1 MEKYEVTVNKKDIEK
16 IFEYR
21 YKLFIDVNRH
31 TPSRNW
37 EEAVLERDLLKKINT
52 IDYVLKTFGW
62 FNDWLKYYKN
72 KEVKQ

>member
-62 FNDWLKYYKN
+62 FNDWLEYYKN
-72 KEVKQ
+72 KEVK

>member
-62 FNDWLKYYKN
+62 FNNWLEYYKN
-72 KEVKQ
+72 KEVK

>member
-1 MEKYEVTVNKKDIEK
+1 MEKCEVIVNKKDIEK

-62 FNDWLKYYKN
+62 FNDWLEYYKN
-72 KEVKQ
+72 KEAK

>member
-1 MEKYEVTVNKKDIEK
+1 MEKYEVTVDKKDIEK

-62 FNDWLKYYKN
+62 FNDWLEYYKN
-72 KEVKQ
+72 KEAK

>member
-62 FNDWLKYYKN
+62 FNDWLEYYKN
-72 KEVKQ
+72 KEAKQ

>member
-31 TPSRNW
+31 TQSRNW

-62 FNDWLKYYKN
+62 FNDWLEYYKN
-72 KEVKQ
+72 KEAK

>member
-1 MEKYEVTVNKKDIEK
+1 MEKHEIIVNKKDIEK

-21 YKLFIDVNRH
+21 YKLFIDVNKH

-62 FNDWLKYYKN
+62 FDDWLKYYKT
-72 KEVKQ
+72 KEKK

>member
-1 MEKYEVTVNKKDIEK
+1 MEEYEVVVNKKDIEK

-21 YKLFIDVNRH
+21 YKLFIDVNKH
-31 TPSRNW
+31 IPSKSW

-62 FNDWLKYYKN
+62 FNDWLEYYKN
-72 KEVKQ
+72 RETK

>member
-62 FNDWLKYYKN
+62 FNDWLEYYKN
-72 KEVKQ
+72 KEAK

>member
-62 FNDWLKYYKN
+62 FNDWLEYYKN
-72 KEVKQ
+72 KKAK

>member
-21 YKLFIDVNRH
+21 YKLFIDVNKH

-62 FNDWLKYYKN
+62 FNDWLEYYKN
-72 KEVKQ
+72 KEAK

>member
-21 YKLFIDVNRH
+21 YKLFIDINRH

-62 FNDWLKYYKN
+62 FNDWLEYYKN
-72 KEVKQ
+72 KEVK

>member
-1 MEKYEVTVNKKDIEK
+1 MEKCEVTVNKKDIEK

-62 FNDWLKYYKN
+62 FNDWLEYYKN
-72 KEVKQ
+72 KEAK

>member
-1 MEKYEVTVNKKDIEK
+1 MEKHEITVNKKDIEK

-62 FNDWLKYYKN
+62 FNDWLEYYKN
-72 KEVKQ
+72 KEVK

>member
-21 YKLFIDVNRH
+21 YKLFIDVNKH

-62 FNDWLKYYKN
+62 FNDWLEYYKN
-72 KEVKQ
+72 KEVK

>member
-1 MEKYEVTVNKKDIEK
+1 MEKCEVTVNRKDIEK

-62 FNDWLKYYKN
+62 FNDWLEYYKN
-72 KEVKQ
+72 KEAK